1 MTKFHGKIFI
11 FFATKIVNLEQQ
23 TNIQPNFS
31 FFSATFSQFVT
42 KNNSN
47 QNFSVPFMS
56 PFKPSQAYACP
67 FPLSMKTLHFRAQ
80 KRQHVLP
87 ANSTR

>member
-1 MTKFHGKIFI
+1 MTNFHGKNFI

-31 FFSATFSQFVT
+31 FISATFSQFVT

-56 PFKPSQAYACP
+56 LSILHKLMLVHFL
-67 FPLSMKTLHFRAQ
+67 FP
-80 KRQHVLP
+80 
-87 ANSTR
+87 